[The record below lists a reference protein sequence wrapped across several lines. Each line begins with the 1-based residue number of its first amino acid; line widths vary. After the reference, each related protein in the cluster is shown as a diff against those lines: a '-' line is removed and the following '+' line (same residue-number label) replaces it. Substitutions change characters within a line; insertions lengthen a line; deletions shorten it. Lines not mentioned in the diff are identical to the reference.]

1 MNNDVKI
8 ALGMLGE
15 TIDFYNDNGTNIEIA
30 LDENVDGAIDV
41 YDKALKSIQKRY
53 DVVMKLIKGD
63 K

>member
-1 MNNDVKI
+1 MNDNAKI
-8 ALGMLGE
+8 ALEMLGE

-41 YDKALKSIQKRY
+41 YNKALQSIQKRY
-53 DVVMKLIKGD
+53 DVAMKLIKGD